1 MLQGK
6 VKRKGNDVKE
16 IFYDKILFGYYK
28 LALKNKTT
36 KNKL

>member
-6 VKRKGNDVKE
+6 VKRKGNDAEE
-16 IFYDKILFGYYK
+16 IFYDKIFFGYYK

-36 KNKL
+36 KKKL